1 MVLLPSGENV
11 EEEED
16 VVGDDDRVLG
26 NGTSSS
32 IAFHGNSSSQ
42 GNCWKVCLINA
53 LNMHLISVSF
63 VFFVMTLQ

>member
-16 VVGDDDRVLG
+16 VAGGDDRVLG

-42 GNCWKVCLINA
+42 GNCWKCMSYQCFEPA
-53 LNMHLISVSF
+53 LD
-63 VFFVMTLQ
+63 